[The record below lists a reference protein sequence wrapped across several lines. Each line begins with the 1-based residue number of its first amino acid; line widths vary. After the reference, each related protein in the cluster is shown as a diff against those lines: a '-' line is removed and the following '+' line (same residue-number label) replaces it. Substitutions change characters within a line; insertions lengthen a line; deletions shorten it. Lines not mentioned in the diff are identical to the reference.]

1 MREIYEPFNNVEEV
15 WFWFCNSLQA
25 RGDGL
30 RSRSDYPGAER
41 NCEIGDIYRVIKTM
55 RFHNQ
60 ITNRHLRI
68 MSKWGNIGIAPYY
81 ERSAKCS
88 EVKLWDYG
96 MCVLN
101 VYLQNKGI
109 L

>member
-1 MREIYEPFNNVEEV
+1 MREMYEPFNNVEEV
-15 WFWFCNSLQA
+15 WFWFCHSLQA

-30 RSRSDYPGAER
+30 RSKSDYPGKPR
-41 NCEIGDIYRVIKTM
+41 NCEIGDICRVIKLM
-55 RFHNQ
+55 KFHQQ

-68 MSKWGNIGIAPYY
+68 MAKWGNMGVAPYY
-81 ERSAKCS
+81 NKAAKRS
-88 EVKLWDYG
+88 EVRVWEYG
-96 MCVLN
+96 MGVLN